1 MTPPRIWS
9 SKLKIATYF
18 GFHICSAIHSSGL
31 FLIVAVAVGRG
42 IREFDKVRSFSNPVR
57 DSALRNSR
65 FSLSFLDWVLL
76 DRVERR
82 VLFSRVDLK

>member
-1 MTPPRIWS
+1 M
-9 SKLKIATYF
+9 
-18 GFHICSAIHSSGL
+18 HSSGL

-76 DRVERR
+76 DRVERQ
-82 VLFSRVDLK
+82 VLFLFSRVDLK

>member
-1 MTPPRIWS
+1 MDQNCNLTRGHKIRELIRRI
-9 SKLKIATYF
+9 KCRIAADKIATYF

-65 FSLSFLDWVLL
+65 FSLSF
-76 DRVERR
+76 
-82 VLFSRVDLK
+82 